1 MHVRAL
7 SQPRPIELVDR
18 GEAAPPTPAPPAPPA
33 PHVSPSIVLQPAVAA
48 PGPTG
53 DLKRRRV
60 HHDPGVRHLEATAHA
75 KLPPQ
80 KNKVKVD
87 GGASGS
93 YFRKL
98 SSPADVR
105 HQGIAAEVVLPT
117 PRFDPTRQNNNPV
130 GKDGK
135 AKPSY
140 EIGPLDRPSV
150 YLGGRAGSHEL
161 DAGLSWD
168 RVNLPPPPG
177 APRTGQV
184 FVPTMTDRAEG
195 TDGRDPKHR
204 FAVIGG
210 KVYDYTG
217 KERTDVKAEDLRPN
231 CAYRPYW
238 RTTNGTNTWNNPAAG
253 SAGSGK
259 PDADAYFYPGETVK
273 MAVKVTGRDQCE
285 LSVSGAGQ
293 SFSKRFEQ
301 QGFGEGRA
309 QSFKRVHAVDQFK
322 LVGDTRVGL
331 EKASVLPTST
341 SLEGGHWLSTSL
353 IEAGGTTKPF
363 TVGTDTRGRE
373 WGDAKQYDR
382 VFHRSEID
390 AAGGERFSITAG
402 RR

>member
-33 PHVSPSIVLQPAVAA
+33 PHVSPSVVLQPAVAA

-150 YLGGRAGSHEL
+150 YLGGGAGSQEL
-161 DAGLSWD
+161 GAGL
-168 RVNLPPPPG
+168 
-177 APRTGQV
+177 
-184 FVPTMTDRAEG
+184 
-195 TDGRDPKHR
+195 
-204 FAVIGG
+204 
-210 KVYDYTG
+210 
-217 KERTDVKAEDLRPN
+217 
-231 CAYRPYW
+231 
-238 RTTNGTNTWNNPAAG
+238 
-253 SAGSGK
+253 
-259 PDADAYFYPGETVK
+259 
-273 MAVKVTGRDQCE
+273 
-285 LSVSGAGQ
+285 
-293 SFSKRFEQ
+293 
-301 QGFGEGRA
+301 
-309 QSFKRVHAVDQFK
+309 
-322 LVGDTRVGL
+322 
-331 EKASVLPTST
+331 
-341 SLEGGHWLSTSL
+341 
-353 IEAGGTTKPF
+353 
-363 TVGTDTRGRE
+363 
-373 WGDAKQYDR
+373 
-382 VFHRSEID
+382 
-390 AAGGERFSITAG
+390 
-402 RR
+402 